1 MKKIKKFFFIFFI
14 YLSLLNTVNADIKIV
29 YIDIDNILSSSEIG
43 KSLFLKL
50 KKNENLKFN
59 ELKLQEE
66 DLKNQENKILA
77 SKNLISEDQLKS
89 DIDEFKKKLNE
100 YKEFKKLEIEKLQNN
115 RNEEVTNLLK
125 SINSVIEK
133 YMSENSISMIVDK
146 KNIYIADKNYDITN
160 NIIELIN
167 KTFK

>member
-50 KKNENLKFN
+50 KKNENFKFN

>member
-1 MKKIKKFFFIFFI
+1 MKKIKNFFFIFFI
-14 YLSLLNTVNADIKIV
+14 YMSLQNSVIAETKIV
-29 YIDIDNILSSSEIG
+29 YIDLDNILSSTTIG
-43 KSLFLKL
+43 KNLFQKL
-50 KKNENLKFN
+50 KKNENLKFE

-66 DLKNQENKILA
+66 NLKNQENKILA
-77 SKNLISEDQLKS
+77 SKNLISEDQLKN

-100 YKEFKKLEIEKLQNN
+100 YKEYKKLEIEKLQNA

-125 SINSVIEK
+125 SINSIIEK
-133 YMSENSISMIVDK
+133 YMSENSISIIVDK

-160 NIIELIN
+160 ILIELIN